1 MLILS
6 RQKSKV
12 KILSSIRGLGCGSK
26 REGMVAREGQNWD
39 GDEVHMVKANHT
51 RAIGSE
57 GVNQPWNPSSVTTA
71 CVPEV

>member
-1 MLILS
+1 
-6 RQKSKV
+6 
-12 KILSSIRGLGCGSK
+12 
-26 REGMVAREGQNWD
+26 MVAREGQNWD

-57 GVNQPWNPSSVTTA
+57 GVDQPWNPSSVTTA